1 MYIHV
6 HCNSE
11 ITLELESILYAEMLY
26 GVLYGYMLYSVI
38 IFVRNLIY
46 WYLYYIPLTEV
57 YGYLRLY
64 VCLSVSI
71 SLIKYLL

>member
-26 GVLYGYMLYSVI
+26 GVLYVI
-38 IFVRNLIY
+38 FCN
-46 WYLYYIPLTEV
+46 YICQEFDILV
-57 YGYLRLY
+57 HVLF
-64 VCLSVSI
+64 
-71 SLIKYLL
+71 